1 MVFVH
6 SSKTLTKTT
15 ILEII
20 VNFLLTPSQNSL
32 ESHNESQQLRQQLL
46 KSNILMQNNPMIY

>member
-32 ESHNESQQLRQQLL
+32 ESCNESQQLRQQLL

>member
-32 ESHNESQQLRQQLL
+32 ESCNESQQLRQQLL
-46 KSNILMQNNPMIY
+46 KSNIIT